1 MANPN
6 IAGLTYIY
14 GTTNVVSSVS
24 TSGSTVI
31 SSVPSATVYKVD
43 SVVAANKTGSSAT
56 ITLYVT
62 RSSVNYNIAY
72 QITVPAN
79 ATLVI
84 IGKDSFIY
92 MNESD
97 VLTAVAGTS
106 SAIDIVAS
114 YEAIS

>member
-14 GTTNVVSSVS
+14 GTTTVTSSVS
-24 TSGSTVI
+24 TSGSTII
-31 SSVPSATVYKVD
+31 SSVPSNTVYKVD
-43 SVVAANKTGSSAT
+43 SVIAANKTSSNAT
-56 ITLYVT
+56 ITLYIT
-62 RSSVNYNIAY
+62 RSSTSYNIAY

-79 ATLVI
+79 STLVLV
-84 IGKDSFIY
+84 GKDSMFY

-106 SAIDIVAS
+106 TAIDIIAS